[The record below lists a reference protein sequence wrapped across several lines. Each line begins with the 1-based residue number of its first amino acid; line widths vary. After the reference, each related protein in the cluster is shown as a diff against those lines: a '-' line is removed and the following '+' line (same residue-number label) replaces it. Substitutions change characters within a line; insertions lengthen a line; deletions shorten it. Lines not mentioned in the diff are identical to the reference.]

1 MTSTREDAV
10 TVEGVRVT
18 HPMRVVYRTPRIT
31 KLEVVRYYES
41 VAARMLPHLKGR
53 PLTLVACMN
62 GIANGCQY
70 LRHSKVWGPAAIR
83 RVRIREKTKIG
94 EYMIADTVEAL
105 LSLAQLNVLEFHTW
119 NVDCDRDVERP
130 NRILFDLDPGPKVT
144 WSQVIT
150 GAKLVRKMLAA
161 LDLDSWV
168 KTTGG
173 RGLHVVVPVKP
184 DRDWSECLAFA
195 RAIAEL
201 LVTQDMALYT
211 IDFRKSGRE
220 RQILVDYLR
229 NNRTNTSISAFSLRA
244 RTNAPA
250 SMPIAWEDL
259 TPAKRPERFTL
270 KTASRH
276 PKVDP
281 WRDYWSSRQ
290 RLTNDALQAVGV
302 R

>member
-1 MTSTREDAV
+1 MLNSGRSA
-10 TVEGVRVT
+10 
-18 HPMRVVYRTPRIT
+18 
-31 KLEVVRYYES
+31 LE
-41 VAARMLPHLKGR
+41 
-53 PLTLVACMN
+53 
-62 GIANGCQY
+62 
-70 LRHSKVWGPAAIR
+70 
-83 RVRIREKTKIG
+83 
-94 EYMIADTVEAL
+94 
-105 LSLAQLNVLEFHTW
+105 
-119 NVDCDRDVERP
+119 RDGQSAGL
-130 NRILFDLDPGPKVT
+130 NRILFDLDPGPQVA

-150 GAKLVRKMLAA
+150 AAKLVRTMLSA

-173 RGLHVVVPVKP
+173 RGLHVVMPVKP
-184 DRDWSECLAFA
+184 DRDWMECLAFA

-211 IDFRKSGRE
+211 TNFRKRGRE

-259 TPAKRPERFTL
+259 TSAKRPERFTL
-270 KTASRH
+270 KTASAL
-276 PKVDP
+276 P
-281 WRDYWSSRQ
+281 
-290 RLTNDALQAVGV
+290 RLIHGEATGPADSALPTT